1 MLTSLPPIFQR
12 IIASTVVI
20 GSLLFALFFSFTP
33 YLSLIVPLL
42 SILLFGAALK
52 EYYDIAKLKGFKP
65 REKSAYSLTVAYI
78 LAIYLGSLSEHQDSL
93 PLYALAIGL
102 FVLFT
107 AFFLDGENPLVNIAI
122 TLFGIVYLIIPLSCT
137 LQINYFFPPDSAED
151 GRWWVIYLLC
161 TTYLTDTCALF
172 AGQAFGKHKLA
183 PVISPKKTWEGAAGG
198 LIAAIIVSLG
208 FSLYAPITL
217 NTVQSIV
224 LGTCIGAIAQV
235 GDLAESLLKR
245 DVGVKDSSKI
255 PGLGGMLDVVD
266 SLVFTAPLL
275 YLYLK
280 S

>member
-1 MLTSLPPIFQR
+1 MLASLPPLVQR

-20 GSLLFALFFSFTP
+20 GTLLLALYFSFTP
-33 YLSLIVPLL
+33 ILSIGIPLL
-42 SILLFGAALK
+42 AILLFGAALK
-52 EYYDIAKLKGFKP
+52 EYYDIAKMKDFRP
-65 REKSAYSLTVAYI
+65 REKSAYSLTIAYI
-78 LAIYLGSLSEHQDSL
+78 LAIYIGSVSGYQDCL

-102 FVLFT
+102 FVLFS

-122 TLFGIVYLIIPLSCT
+122 TLFGIVYLIIPLSCI
-137 LQINYFFPPDSAED
+137 LQINYFFPPGSAED
-151 GRWWVIYLLC
+151 GRWWVIYLLS
-161 TTYLTDTCALF
+161 TTYLTDSCALF

-183 PVISPKKTWEGAAGG
+183 PVISPKKTWEGAIGG
-198 LIAAIIVSLG
+198 LIASLG
-208 FSLYAPITL
+208 VSVIFVLYAPISLTM
-217 NTVQSIV
+217 TQGVI
-224 LGTCIGAIAQV
+224 LGFFIGSIAQV

>member
-1 MLTSLPPIFQR
+1 MLASLSPLLQR
-12 IIASTVVI
+12 VIASSVVI
-20 GSLLFALFFSFTP
+20 GTLLFALYFSFTP
-33 YLSLIVPLL
+33 YLSLLAPIL
-42 SILLFGAALK
+42 SLLLFGAALK
-52 EYYDIAKLKGFKP
+52 EYYAIAKLKGFKP
-65 REKSAYSLTVAYI
+65 REKSAYTLTVAYV
-78 LAIYLGSLSEHQDSL
+78 LAIYAGSFSGHQDSF

-107 AFFLDGENPLVNIAI
+107 AFFMDGENPLVNIAI

-137 LQINYFFPPDSAED
+137 LQINYFYPLETGED

-161 TTYLTDTCALF
+161 ATYLTDSCALF

-183 PVISPKKTWEGAAGG
+183 PVISPKKTWEGAIGG
-198 LIAAIIVSLG
+198 LSASILVSII
-208 FSLYAPITL
+208 FALYAPISL
-217 NTVQSIV
+217 NITQGVV
-224 LGTCIGAIAQV
+224 LGFFIGAIAQV

>member
-1 MLTSLPPIFQR
+1 MLSSLPPLAQR
-12 IIASTVVI
+12 IIASSVVI
-20 GSLLFALFFSFTP
+20 GTLLLALFFSFTP
-33 YLSLIVPLL
+33 YLSVCVPLL
-42 SILLFGAALK
+42 AILLFGAALK
-52 EYYDIAKLKGFKP
+52 EYYDIAKIKGFKP
-65 REKSAYSLTVAYI
+65 REKSAYSLTVAYV
-78 LAIYLGSLSEHQDSL
+78 LAIYIGSVPGYQDSL

-137 LQINYFFPPDSAED
+137 LQINYFFPPGSGED
-151 GRWWVIYLLC
+151 GRWWVLYLLC
-161 TTYLTDTCALF
+161 ATYLTDSCALF
-172 AGQAFGKHKLA
+172 AGQTFGKHKLA
-183 PVISPKKTWEGAAGG
+183 PVISPKKTWEGAIGG
-198 LIAAIIVSLG
+198 LIASIAISVI
-208 FSLYAPITL
+208 FALYAPISL
-217 NTVQSIV
+217 TVTQGLV
-224 LGTCIGAIAQV
+224 LGFFIGAIAQV